1 MSWFSR
7 LANVFR
13 SDRLNRDLDDELRFH
28 LDARAAEFTRRGMT
42 PAEAASE
49 ARRRLGNEWLARE
62 TSRDVKLLPWLD
74 SLLRDARYGSRMLRK
89 SPIVTATAVLS
100 LALAIGAC
108 TAAYSLIDAL
118 ILRPLPVRDPE
129 GLVYLTYPS
138 DRPGAPEGDSFNYP
152 LFERLR
158 DASSEKV
165 ELFGVSWPR
174 PYDVTLGKSTEKIRM
189 QFVSGDAL
197 AILGVKP
204 ALGRLLTAED
214 DRYPG
219 ESPVA
224 VVSYEFWMRKGGRP
238 DILSQEFDFIEP
250 SSMVRHKDTKRRLQ
264 IVGVIQRGF
273 TGVEPGVKVDAWI
286 PNMMFNP
293 EAFTNVD
300 ISTNWEWFRILGRPK
315 SHVTREETQHLMQQT
330 LLDYRHDYLREFRKQ
345 INVRSAAN
353 GPSVIRKTFE
363 RPLWILAIVAGL
375 VLLIAGSNVANLL
388 VARSAAREREMA
400 LRIAFGA
407 GSRRLVQQLLIE
419 SGLLAGMAC
428 LLGIGFAQVMGPAV
442 VSRLL
447 PTGESAY
454 IDLGLNWRALGLIAL
469 IGASVTA
476 LVGLIPAFRSS
487 SVSPGGVL
495 MAGSNRHSTRRGLL
509 RPLVAA
515 QVAFSVTVL
524 FTGGLLLLSFQKL
537 STLDLGFFRSGIV
550 FFDLDG
556 LGERGQPAALQLLDR
571 VRQFPEVQAAA
582 YSAWALLN
590 DNQWI
595 SKIKIPGRTD
605 SSETYQLG
613 VSGGFFDAMG
623 IRLLDGRDFAER
635 DLGPNASAVVVN
647 EAFARSFFPGQS
659 VVGKQFDRD
668 GDLLEIVGLVRDAK
682 YEEIRETPAPTIY
695 VPLYVPLQGQ
705 GDAVLTVRAAD
716 AGRIAPSLR
725 QEILRA
731 DPSVRVS
738 RVTLQSKL
746 IDNLLV
752 RDRLLAWLAG
762 FFGVVALLLTAIGL
776 YGVLSYSVV
785 QRTREIGIR
794 MALGAR
800 PSLVIR
806 SLISQIA
813 FEVAF
818 GVVAGLAGGFGLGRY
833 VTSLLYEVKPGNSAT
848 IVLPLLGLMLG
859 CLFAALPPALRA
871 MRLDPVVALRQE

>member
-1 MSWFSR
+1 M
-7 LANVFR
+7 
-13 SDRLNRDLDDELRFH
+13 
-28 LDARAAEFTRRGMT
+28 AAEEKMNNGMNRKEALRAVRLERGSLELSKEIVRSGGWESIVDT
-42 PAEAASE
+42 
-49 ARRRLGNEWLARE
+49 LW
-62 TSRDVKLLPWLD
+62 RDVRFGL
-74 SLLRDARYGSRMLRK
+74 RMLRK
-89 SPIVTATAVLS
+89 SPIVTAAAILS

-108 TAAYSLIDAL
+108 TASYSLIDAL
-118 ILRPLPVRDPE
+118 ILRTLPVRDPE

-138 DRPGAPEGDSFNYP
+138 DRPGAPEHDSFNYP

-158 DASSEKV
+158 DASHEKV
-165 ELFGVSWPR
+165 ELFSVSWPR
-174 PYDVTLGKSTEKIRM
+174 PSDVTSGNSTEKIPV

-224 VVSYEFWMRKGGRP
+224 VVSYEFWKRKGGRS
-238 DILSQEFDFIEP
+238 DILSQQLDYIQP
-250 SSMVRHKDTKRRLQ
+250 SPTTRTKNTKRRLQ
-264 IVGVIQRGF
+264 IVGVVQRGF

-286 PNMMFNP
+286 PNMMFTP
-293 EAFTNVD
+293 EAFTNAD
-300 ISTNWEWFRILGRPK
+300 WEWLLILGRPK
-315 SHVTREETQHLMQQT
+315 SHVTREQAQHLTQQT
-330 LLDYRHDYLREFRKQ
+330 LLDYRHDHPRESREQ
-345 INVRSAAN
+345 INVRSAAK
-353 GPSVIRKTFE
+353 GPSLIRKAFE
-363 RPLWILAIVAGL
+363 RPLWILAMVAGL

-400 LRIAFGA
+400 VRLSIGA

-428 LLGIGFAQVMGPAV
+428 LLGIGFAQAMGPAV

-454 IDLGLNWRALGLIAL
+454 LDLDLNWRALGLVAL
-469 IGASVTA
+469 IGASATA

-487 SVSPGGVL
+487 SVSPGDVL
-495 MAGSNRHSTRRGLL
+495 KAGSNRHSTRRGLL

-515 QVAFSVTVL
+515 QMAFSVTVL
-524 FTGGLLLLSFQKL
+524 FIGSLLLLSFQKL

-556 LGERGQPAALQLLDR
+556 VGQRGQAAALQLLDR

-582 YSAWALLN
+582 YSSWALLT

-595 SKIKIPGRTD
+595 SKVKIPGRTD
-605 SSETYQLG
+605 SGQTYQLG
-613 VSGGFFDAMG
+613 VSPGFFDTMG
-623 IRLLDGRDFAER
+623 IRLLEGRDLARR

-668 GDLLEIVGLVRDAK
+668 GDSLEIVGLVRDAK
-682 YEEIRETPAPTIY
+682 YLEIRETPPPTIY
-695 VPLYVPLQGQ
+695 VPLRGQ
-705 GDAVLTVRAAD
+705 YGDAGGDAVLTVRAAD
-716 AGRIAPSLR
+716 ASRIAPLLR

-731 DPSVRVS
+731 DPSAKVS
-738 RVTLQSKL
+738 RVTLQTTL

-752 RDRLLAWLAG
+752 QDRLLALLSG
-762 FFGVVALLLTAIGL
+762 FFGMVALLLVAIGS

-800 PSLVIR
+800 VFHVIRLVI
-806 SLISQIA
+806 SEIA
-813 FEVAF
+813 VTVAL
-818 GVVAGLAGGFGLGRY
+818 GVAAGLAGGFALGHY
-833 VTSLLYEVKPGNSAT
+833 VTSLLFEVKPGHAAT
-848 IVLPLLGLMLG
+848 VVFPLLGLMLV
-859 CLFAALPPALRA
+859 CLFAALPPTLRA
-871 MRLDPVVALRQE
+871 SRLNPVVALRQE

>member
-7 LANVFR
+7 LVNVFR
-13 SDRLNRDLDDELRFH
+13 SDRLNHDLEDEIRFH
-28 LDARAAEFTRRGMT
+28 LDTRAAEFTRHGMT

-49 ARRRLGNEWLARE
+49 ARRRLGNEWRVRE

-74 SLLRDARYGSRMLRK
+74 AVVRDVRYGSRMLCK
-89 SPIVTATAVLS
+89 SPVVTAAAIFS

-138 DRPGAPEGDSFNYP
+138 NRPGEAEGDAFNYP

-158 DASSEKV
+158 DASREKIGF
-165 ELFGVSWPR
+165 FGMSSPR
-174 PYDVTLGKSTEKIRM
+174 PRDVTLGNSTEKIRV

-214 DRYPG
+214 DRHPG

-224 VVSYEFWMRKGGRP
+224 VVSYEFWMRMGGRP
-238 DILSQEFDFIEP
+238 DVLSQPLDLIEP
-250 SSMVRHKDTKRRLQ
+250 SPAARTKNTKRRLQ
-264 IVGVIQRGF
+264 IVGVAQRGF
-273 TGVEPGVKVDAWI
+273 AGVEPGLKTDAWI
-286 PNMMFNP
+286 PNMMFSP
-293 EAFTNVD
+293 EAFTNA
-300 ISTNWEWFRILGRPK
+300 NWEWFRVLGRPK
-315 SHVTREETQHLMQQT
+315 PDVTSEQIQPVLQQA
-330 LLDYRHDYLREFRKQ
+330 LLNYRHDHPRDFRKQ
-345 INVRSAAN
+345 VNLRSAVN
-353 GPSVIRKTFE
+353 GPSLIRKTFE
-363 RPLWILAIVAGL
+363 RPLWILAIVASL

-388 VARSAAREREMA
+388 VARSAARQREMA
-400 LRIAFGA
+400 LRMSIGA
-407 GSRRLVQQLLIE
+407 GRRRLVQQLLIE
-419 SGLLAGMAC
+419 SGLLAAMAC
-428 LLGIGFAQVMGPAV
+428 LLGMGFAQAMGPAV

-447 PTGESAY
+447 PTGETAY
-454 IDLGLNWRALGLIAL
+454 LDLGLNWRALGLVAL
-469 IGASVTA
+469 IGASATA

-487 SVSPGGVL
+487 SVSPGDVL
-495 MAGSNRHSTRRGLL
+495 KAGSDRHSTRRGLL

-524 FTGGLLLLSFQKL
+524 FTGGLLLLSFHRL
-537 STLDLGFFRSGIV
+537 STLDLGFFRSSIV

-571 VRQFPEVQAAA
+571 VRQFPGVQAAA

-590 DNQWI
+590 DNRWI
-595 SKIKIPGRTD
+595 DDVRIPGRPD
-605 SSETYQLG
+605 SGKTFNLG
-613 VSGGFFDAMG
+613 VSPGFFDTMG
-623 IRLLDGRDFAER
+623 IRLLDGRDLAGR

-647 EAFARSFFPGQS
+647 EAFARRFFPGQS
-659 VVGKQFDRD
+659 VLGKQFDRSGGRAQ
-668 GDLLEIVGLVRDAK
+668 GDLREIVGLVHDAK
-682 YEEIRETPAPTIY
+682 YDEIRGAPPPTIY
-695 VPLYVPLQGQ
+695 LPLRGQ
-705 GDAVLTVRAAD
+705 GGATLTVRAAD
-716 AGRIAPSLR
+716 AGRIAPLLR

-731 DPSVRVS
+731 DPSVKVS
-738 RVTLQSKL
+738 RVTLQTTL

-752 RDRLLAWLAG
+752 RDRLLALLSG
-762 FFGVVALLLTAIGL
+762 FFGMVALLLVAIGS

-800 PSLVIR
+800 AFQVIRLVITE
-806 SLISQIA
+806 IA
-813 FEVAF
+813 VVVAL

-833 VTSLLYEVKPGNSAT
+833 VTSLLFGVKPGHAAT
-848 IVLPLLGLMLG
+848 VVFPLLGLMLG
-859 CLFAALPPALRA
+859 CLFAAVPPTLRA
-871 MRLDPVVALRQE
+871 VRLNPVVALRQE

>member
-1 MSWFSR
+1 
-7 LANVFR
+7 
-13 SDRLNRDLDDELRFH
+13 
-28 LDARAAEFTRRGMT
+28 
-42 PAEAASE
+42 
-49 ARRRLGNEWLARE
+49 
-62 TSRDVKLLPWLD
+62 
-74 SLLRDARYGSRMLRK
+74 
-89 SPIVTATAVLS
+89 
-100 LALAIGAC
+100 
-108 TAAYSLIDAL
+108 
-118 ILRPLPVRDPE
+118 
-129 GLVYLTYPS
+129 
-138 DRPGAPEGDSFNYP
+138 
-152 LFERLR
+152 
-158 DASSEKV
+158 
-165 ELFGVSWPR
+165 
-174 PYDVTLGKSTEKIRM
+174 
-189 QFVSGDAL
+189 
-197 AILGVKP
+197 
-204 ALGRLLTAED
+204 
-214 DRYPG
+214 
-219 ESPVA
+219 
-224 VVSYEFWMRKGGRP
+224 
-238 DILSQEFDFIEP
+238 
-250 SSMVRHKDTKRRLQ
+250 
-264 IVGVIQRGF
+264 
-273 TGVEPGVKVDAWI
+273 
-286 PNMMFNP
+286 
-293 EAFTNVD
+293 
-300 ISTNWEWFRILGRPK
+300 
-315 SHVTREETQHLMQQT
+315 
-330 LLDYRHDYLREFRKQ
+330 
-345 INVRSAAN
+345 
-353 GPSVIRKTFE
+353 
-363 RPLWILAIVAGL
+363 
-375 VLLIAGSNVANLL
+375 
-388 VARSAAREREMA
+388 MA
-400 LRIAFGA
+400 LRISIGA

-428 LLGIGFAQVMGPAV
+428 LLGIGFAQAMGPAV

-454 IDLGLNWRALGLIAL
+454 LDLGLNWRALGLIAL
-469 IGASVTA
+469 IGASATA

-487 SVSPGGVL
+487 SVSPGDVL
-495 MAGSNRHSTRRGLL
+495 KAGSNRHSTRRGLL

-595 SKIKIPGRTD
+595 SKVKIPGRTD
-605 SSETYQLG
+605 SGHTYQLG
-613 VSGGFFDAMG
+613 ISAGFFDAMG

-716 AGRIAPSLR
+716 AGRIAPLLR

-738 RVTLQSKL
+738 RVTLQTTL

-752 RDRLLAWLAG
+752 RDRLLALLSG
-762 FFGVVALLLTAIGL
+762 FFGMVALLLVAIGS

-794 MALGAR
+794 MALGAQAFQVMR
-800 PSLVIR
+800 LVI
-806 SLISQIA
+806 SEIA
-813 FEVAF
+813 VTFAL
-818 GVVAGLAGGFGLGRY
+818 GVVAGLAGGFGLGHY
-833 VTSLLYEVKPGNSAT
+833 ITSLLFEVKPGHAAT
-848 IVLPLLGLMLG
+848 VVLPLLGLMLG
-859 CLFAALPPALRA
+859 CLFAALPPTLRALR
-871 MRLDPVVALRQE
+871 LNPVVALRQE

>member
-7 LANVFR
+7 LVNVFR
-13 SDRLNRDLDDELRFH
+13 SDRLNHDLENEVRFH
-28 LDARAAEFTRRGMT
+28 LDSRADEFRRRGMT
-42 PAEAASE
+42 SSEAARE

-74 SLLRDARYGSRMLRK
+74 SMVRDARYGSRMLCK
-89 SPIVTATAVLS
+89 SPMVTATAILS

-138 DRPGAPEGDSFNYP
+138 DRPGAPDGDSFNYP

-158 DASSEKV
+158 DASREKV
-165 ELFGVSWPR
+165 ELFGVSSPR
-174 PYDVTLGKSTEKIRM
+174 PRDVTLGNSTEKIRVH
-189 QFVSGDAL
+189 FVSGDAL

-224 VVSYEFWMRKGGRP
+224 VVSYEFWMRLGGRP
-238 DILSQEFDFIEP
+238 HILSQPLDLIEP
-250 SSMVRHKDTKRRLQ
+250 SPTARTKNTKRRLQ
-264 IVGVIQRGF
+264 IVGVAQRGF
-273 TGVEPGVKVDAWI
+273 AGVEPGVKVDAWI
-286 PNMMFNP
+286 PNMMFSP
-293 EAFTNVD
+293 EAFTNA
-300 ISTNWEWFRILGRPK
+300 NWEWFRVLGRPK
-315 SHVTREETQHLMQQT
+315 PGVTREQVQQLLQPT
-330 LLDYRHDYLREFRKQ
+330 LLDYRHDHPRDFRKQ

-353 GPSVIRKTFE
+353 GPSLIRKAFE

-388 VARSAAREREMA
+388 VARSAARQREMA
-400 LRIAFGA
+400 LRISIGA
-407 GSRRLVQQLLIE
+407 GRRRLVQQLLIE

-428 LLGIGFAQVMGPAV
+428 FLGIGFAQAMGPAV

-454 IDLGLNWRALGLIAL
+454 LDLGLNWRALGLVAL
-469 IGASVTA
+469 IGASATA
-476 LVGLIPAFRSS
+476 LIGLIPAFRSS
-487 SVSPGGVL
+487 SVSPGDL
-495 MAGSNRHSTRRGLL
+495 LKAGSDRHSTRRGLL
-509 RPLVAA
+509 RSLVAA

-524 FTGGLLLLSFQKL
+524 FTGGLLLLSFERL
-537 STLDLGFFRSGIV
+537 STLDLGFYRSGIV

-556 LGERGQPAALQLLDR
+556 LGERGQPAVLHLLDR

-590 DNQWI
+590 DNRWI
-595 SKIKIPGRTD
+595 SKVKIPGRTD
-605 SSETYQLG
+605 SGKTHQLG
-613 VSGGFFDAMG
+613 VSPGFFNTMG
-623 IRLLDGRDFAER
+623 IRLLDGRDFAGR
-635 DLGPNASAVVVN
+635 DLGPSASAVVVN
-647 EAFARSFFPGQS
+647 EAFTRRFFPGQS
-659 VVGKQFDRD
+659 VIGKQFDRD
-668 GDLLEIVGLVRDAK
+668 GNLLEIVGLVRDAK
-682 YEEIRETPAPTIY
+682 YDEIRGTPPPTIY
-695 VPLYVPLQGQ
+695 VPLRGQ
-705 GDAVLTVRAAD
+705 GDSTLIVRAAD
-716 AGRIAPSLR
+716 AGRLAPLLR

-731 DPSVRVS
+731 DPSVKVG
-738 RVTLQSKL
+738 RVTLQTTL

-752 RDRLLAWLAG
+752 RDRLLALLSG
-762 FFGVVALLLTAIGL
+762 FFGTVALLLVAIGS

-800 PSLVIR
+800 SFQVIRLVI
-806 SLISQIA
+806 SEIA
-813 FEVAF
+813 VVVAL
-818 GVVAGLAGGFGLGRY
+818 GVVAGLAGGFGLGHY
-833 VTSLLYEVKPGNSAT
+833 VTSLLFEVKPGHAAT
-848 IVLPLLGLMLG
+848 VVLPLLGLMLG
-859 CLFAALPPALRA
+859 CLLAALPPTLRA
-871 MRLDPVVALRQE
+871 VRLNPVVALRQE

>member
-13 SDRLNRDLDDELRFH
+13 SDRLNHDLENEIRFH
-28 LDARAAEFTRRGMT
+28 LDSRAAEFGRRGMT
-42 PAEAASE
+42 PAEAARA
-49 ARRRLGNEWLARE
+49 ARRRLGNESLARE

-74 SLLRDARYGSRMLRK
+74 SIVCDTRYGSRMLCK
-89 SPIVTATAVLS
+89 SPIVTATAILS

-108 TAAYSLIDAL
+108 TAAYSMIDAL
-118 ILRPLPVRDPE
+118 ILRPLPVREPE
-129 GLVYLTYPS
+129 GLAYLTYPS

-158 DASSEKV
+158 DASREKV

-174 PYDVTLGKSTEKIRM
+174 PRDVTLGNSTEKIRV

-197 AILGVKP
+197 AILGVKS
-204 ALGRLLTAED
+204 ALGRLLNAED
-214 DRYPG
+214 DRYLG

-224 VVSYEFWMRKGGRP
+224 VVSFEFWMRKGGHP
-238 DILSQEFDFIEP
+238 DILSQLLDYIEP
-250 SSMVRHKDTKRRLQ
+250 SSTTRTNNTKRRLQ
-264 IVGVIQRGF
+264 IVGVVQRGF

-286 PNMMFNP
+286 PNMMITP
-293 EAFTNVD
+293 EAFTIAD
-300 ISTNWEWFRILGRPK
+300 WEWLRILGRPK
-315 SHVTREETQHLMQQT
+315 SHVTREQAQHLMQQT
-330 LLDYRHDYLREFRKQ
+330 LLDYRHDHPRDFRKQ

-353 GPSVIRKTFE
+353 GPSVIRKAFE

-388 VARSAAREREMA
+388 VARSAAREQEMA
-400 LRIAFGA
+400 LRLSIGA

-428 LLGIGFAQVMGPAV
+428 LLGIGFAHAVGPAV

-447 PTGESAY
+447 PTGESVY
-454 IDLGLNWRALGLIAL
+454 LDLGLNWRALGLLAL
-469 IGASVTA
+469 IGASATA

-487 SVSPGGVL
+487 SVSPGDVL
-495 MAGSNRHSTRRGLL
+495 KAGSNRHSTRRGLL

-595 SKIKIPGRTD
+595 SKVKIPGRTD
-605 SSETYQLG
+605 SGQTYQLG
-613 VSGGFFDAMG
+613 VSPGFFDTMG
-623 IRLLDGRDFAER
+623 IRLLEGRDFARR

-682 YEEIRETPAPTIY
+682 YLEIRETPPATIY
-695 VPLYVPLQGQ
+695 VPLRAQGD

-716 AGRIAPSLR
+716 AGRIAPLLR

-731 DPSVRVS
+731 DPSVKVS
-738 RVTLQSKL
+738 RVTLQTTL

-752 RDRLLAWLAG
+752 RDRLLAMLSG
-762 FFGVVALLLTAIGL
+762 FFGMVALLLVAIGS

-800 PSLVIR
+800 AFQVIRLVI
-806 SLISQIA
+806 SENA
-813 FEVAF
+813 VTVAL
-818 GVVAGLAGGFGLGRY
+818 GVVAGLAGGFVLGHY
-833 VTSLLYEVKPGNSAT
+833 VTSLLFEVKPGHAAT
-848 IVLPLLGLMLG
+848 VLFPLLGLMLV
-859 CLFAALPPALRA
+859 CLFAALPPTLRA
-871 MRLDPVVALRQE
+871 SRLNPVVALRQE

>member
-1 MSWFSR
+1 VR
-7 LANVFR
+7 Y
-13 SDRLNRDLDDELRFH
+13 RF
-28 LDARAAEFTRRGMT
+28 
-42 PAEAASE
+42 
-49 ARRRLGNEWLARE
+49 
-62 TSRDVKLLPWLD
+62 
-74 SLLRDARYGSRMLRK
+74 RMLCK
-89 SPIVTATAVLS
+89 SPVVTTAAVLS

-118 ILRPLPVRDPE
+118 MLRPLPVRDPE
-129 GLVYLTYPS
+129 GLVYLTYPA

-158 DASSEKV
+158 DASREKV
-165 ELFGVSWPR
+165 ELFGVSRPR
-174 PYDVTLGKSTEKIRM
+174 PRDVTLGNSTDKIRV

-197 AILGVKP
+197 TILGVKP

-214 DRYPG
+214 DRYRG

-224 VVSYEFWMRKGGRP
+224 VVSYEFWMRKGGSP
-238 DILSQEFDFIEP
+238 DILSQPLDYIEP
-250 SSMVRHKDTKRRLQ
+250 SPTARTKNIKRRLQ
-264 IVGVIQRGF
+264 IVGVVQRGF

-286 PNMMFNP
+286 PNMMFSP
-293 EAFTNVD
+293 EAFTIAD
-300 ISTNWEWFRILGRPK
+300 WDWLLILGRPK
-315 SHVTREETQHLMQQT
+315 SHVTREQAQHLMQQT
-330 LLDYRHDYLREFRKQ
+330 LLDYRHYHPREFRKQ

-353 GPSVIRKTFE
+353 GPSLIRKAFE

-400 LRIAFGA
+400 LRISIGA

-428 LLGIGFAQVMGPAV
+428 LLGIGFAQAMGLAV

-454 IDLGLNWRALGLIAL
+454 LDLGLNWRALGLIAL
-469 IGASVTA
+469 IGASATA

-487 SVSPGGVL
+487 SVSPGDVL
-495 MAGSNRHSTRRGLL
+495 KAGSNRHSTRRGLL

-556 LGERGQPAALQLLDR
+556 LGERGQPATLQLLDR

-595 SKIKIPGRTD
+595 SKVKIPGRTD
-605 SSETYQLG
+605 SGQTYQLG
-613 VSGGFFDAMG
+613 VSPGFFDTMG

-695 VPLYVPLQGQ
+695 MPLHVPLQGQ

-716 AGRIAPSLR
+716 AGRIAPLLR

-738 RVTLQSKL
+738 RVTLQTTL

-752 RDRLLAWLAG
+752 RDRLLALLSG
-762 FFGVVALLLTAIGL
+762 FFGMVALLLVAIGS

-794 MALGAR
+794 MALGAQAFQVMR
-800 PSLVIR
+800 LVI
-806 SLISQIA
+806 SEIA
-813 FEVAF
+813 VTFAL
-818 GVVAGLAGGFGLGRY
+818 GVVAGLAGGFGLGHY
-833 VTSLLYEVKPGNSAT
+833 ITSLLFEVKPGHAAT
-848 IVLPLLGLMLG
+848 VVLPLLGLMLG
-859 CLFAALPPALRA
+859 CLFAALPPTLRALR
-871 MRLDPVVALRQE
+871 LNPVVALRQE

>member
-1 MSWFSR
+1 
-7 LANVFR
+7 
-13 SDRLNRDLDDELRFH
+13 
-28 LDARAAEFTRRGMT
+28 
-42 PAEAASE
+42 
-49 ARRRLGNEWLARE
+49 
-62 TSRDVKLLPWLD
+62 VKLLPWVD
-74 SLLRDARYGSRMLRK
+74 SIVRDTRYGSRMLRK
-89 SPIVTATAVLS
+89 SPIVTAAAILS

-138 DRPGAPEGDSFNYP
+138 DRPGAPEHDSFNYP

-158 DASSEKV
+158 DASREKV
-165 ELFGVSWPR
+165 ELFGASWPR
-174 PYDVTLGKSTEKIRM
+174 PRDVTLGNSTEKIQV

-197 AILGVKP
+197 ATLGVRP

-219 ESPVA
+219 ESPVT
-224 VVSYEFWMRKGGRP
+224 VVSYDFWMRNGGHP
-238 DILSQEFDFIEP
+238 DILSQLLDYIEP
-250 SSMVRHKDTKRRLQ
+250 SSTSRTKNITRRLQ
-264 IVGVIQRGF
+264 IVGVVQRGF

-286 PNMMFNP
+286 PNMMFTP
-293 EAFTNVD
+293 EAFTIAD
-300 ISTNWEWFRILGRPK
+300 WDWLLILGRPK
-315 SHVTREETQHLMQQT
+315 SHVTREQTQQLMRQT
-330 LLDYRHDYLREFRKQ
+330 LLDYRHDLPGDSPKQ

-353 GPSVIRKTFE
+353 GPSLIRKAFE
-363 RPLWILAIVAGL
+363 RPLWILAIVTGL

-400 LRIAFGA
+400 LRLSIGA
-407 GSRRLVQQLLIE
+407 GRRRLVQQLLIE

-428 LLGIGFAQVMGPAV
+428 LLGTGFAHAMGPAV

-454 IDLGLNWRALGLIAL
+454 LDLGLNWRALGLLAL
-469 IGASVTA
+469 IGASATV

-487 SVSPGGVL
+487 SVSPGDVL
-495 MAGSNRHSTRRGLL
+495 KAGSNRHSTSRGLL

-556 LGERGQPAALQLLDR
+556 LGQRGHPAALQLLDR
-571 VRQFPEVQAAA
+571 VRQLPEVQAAA

-595 SKIKIPGRTD
+595 SKVKIPGRTD
-605 SSETYQLG
+605 SGQTYQLG
-613 VSGGFFDAMG
+613 VSPGFFDTMG
-623 IRLLDGRDFAER
+623 IRLVEGRDLARR
-635 DLGPNASAVVVN
+635 DLAPNASAVVVN

-682 YEEIRETPAPTIY
+682 YLDIRETPPPTIY
-695 VPLYVPLQGQ
+695 VPLRGQGYGDANGDAN
-705 GDAVLTVRAAD
+705 GDAVLAVRAAD
-716 AGRIAPSLR
+716 AGRIAPLLR

-731 DPSVRVS
+731 DPSVKIS
-738 RVTLQSKL
+738 RVTLQTTL
-746 IDNLLV
+746 IENLLV
-752 RDRLLAWLAG
+752 RDRLLALLSG
-762 FFGVVALLLTAIGL
+762 FFGMVALLLVAIGS

-794 MALGAR
+794 RALGAR
-800 PSLVIR
+800 AFQVMRLVI
-806 SLISQIA
+806 SEIA
-813 FEVAF
+813 VTVAL
-818 GVVAGLAGGFGLGRY
+818 GVVAGLAGGFVLGRY
-833 VTSLLYEVKPGNSAT
+833 VTSLLFEVKPGHAAT
-848 IVLPLLGLMLG
+848 VVFPLLGLMLV
-859 CLFAALPPALRA
+859 CLFAALPPTLRA
-871 MRLDPVVALRQE
+871 SRLNPVVALRQE